1 MNTTLTT
8 LSTVLATLVVVIGA
22 LYFLIRRLLVSG
34 TTSRDDLI
42 RTQESLSSK
51 TQRVIELESE
61 LQKLS
66 QSLREKDIALS
77 RAETQA
83 ENLRDSLESERKL
96 LETAEE
102 RLKDTFKSLAS
113 SALEGSSRQ
122 FLDLAKSH
130 LSKESEVAKKDL
142 EKTEQSIENLVKP
155 LSEVLEKYHGHV
167 DSIEK
172 QRQQSY
178 FNIESELK
186 RVIENTSVLSS
197 ETVALK
203 NALKKPHVRGRWG
216 EVQLKNC
223 VELAGMSEFADVTF
237 QDSTADSE
245 GRMHIPDMT
254 VRMPGG
260 RLIVVDSKTP
270 IDAFLSSLEATT
282 EEERTAEMARH
293 GRHVKDHVK
302 KLSSRAYIDALENSP
317 DFTVMFLPNESFL
330 YAALESE
337 PDLMEYA
344 LQKKVL
350 ITTPPTLIGLLKVI
364 HFGWNEEKMAENA
377 IKISEA
383 GTELHKRLVE
393 FVEGYVSVGKSL
405 EKAKNEYDKGMNR
418 LERRLV
424 SKAREM
430 EQLGIKSSKQLP
442 EGMGVLA
449 LEESEARLHV
459 EPEAEAEADT
469 DTDKKPNPESDPEA
483 TL

>member
-1 MNTTLTT
+1 METTLTT
-8 LSTVLATLVVVIGA
+8 LSTVFATSLLVVGA
-22 LYFLIRRLLVSG
+22 LYFLIRRLVSTG
-34 TTSRDDLI
+34 GQEREELI
-42 RTQESLSSK
+42 RTQEALQSK
-51 TQRVIELESE
+51 TQRASELESE
-61 LQKLS
+61 VQALS

-83 ENLRDSLESERKL
+83 ENLKESLEAERKL

-113 SALEGSSRQ
+113 SALEGSSKQ
-122 FLDLAKSH
+122 FLDLAKSQ
-130 LSKESEVAKKDL
+130 LSKESEVAKKEL

-155 LSEVLEKYHGHV
+155 LSQVLEKYHGHV

-172 QRQQSY
+172 QRQKSY
-178 FNIESELK
+178 FNIETELK
-186 RVIENTSVLSS
+186 KVIENTATLSS
-197 ETVALK
+197 ETIALK

-237 QDSTADSE
+237 QDTTSDKE
-245 GRMHIPDMT
+245 GRLHIPDMT

-302 KLSSRAYIDALENSP
+302 KLSSRAYIDSLENSP

-364 HFGWNEEKMAENA
+364 RFGWNEEKLAENA

-393 FVEGYVSVGKSL
+393 FVEGYVTVGKSL
-405 EKAKNEYDKGMNR
+405 EKAKAEYDKGLNR

-430 EQLGIKSSKQLP
+430 EQMGIKSSKDLP
-442 EGMGVLA
+442 EGMGVMA
-449 LEESEARLHV
+449 LEAGESGS
-459 EPEAEAEADT
+459 DGTSTT
-469 DTDKKPNPESDPEA
+469 DSDI
-483 TL
+483 TV

>member
-1 MNTTLTT
+1 METTLTT
-8 LSTVLATLVVVIGA
+8 LSTVFATSLLVVGA
-22 LYFLIRRLLVSG
+22 LYFLIRRLVSTG
-34 TTSRDDLI
+34 GQEREELI
-42 RTQESLSSK
+42 RTQEALQSK
-51 TQRVIELESE
+51 TQRASELEIE
-61 LQKLS
+61 VQTLS

-83 ENLRDSLESERKL
+83 ENLKDSLEAERKL

-113 SALEGSSRQ
+113 SALEGSSKQ
-122 FLDLAKSH
+122 FLDLAKSQ
-130 LSKESEVAKKDL
+130 LNRESEVAKKEL

-155 LSEVLEKYHGHV
+155 LSQVLEKYHGHV

-172 QRQQSY
+172 QRQKSY

-186 RVIENTSVLSS
+186 KVIENTAMLSS
-197 ETVALK
+197 ETIALK

-237 QDSTADSE
+237 QDTTSDTE
-245 GRMHIPDMT
+245 GRLHIPDMT

-302 KLSSRAYIDALENSP
+302 KLSSRAYTDALENSP

-364 HFGWNEEKMAENA
+364 RFGWNEEKLAENA

-393 FVEGYVSVGKSL
+393 FVEGYVAVGKSL
-405 EKAKNEYDKGMNR
+405 EKAKAEYDKGLNR

-430 EQLGIKSSKQLP
+430 EQMGIKSSKDLP
-442 EGMGVLA
+442 EGMGVMALDGSEA
-449 LEESEARLHV
+449 GSLELEEPPQTDP
-459 EPEAEAEADT
+459 EPEAD
-469 DTDKKPNPESDPEA
+469 A
-483 TL
+483 TT

>member
-1 MNTTLTT
+1 METTLTT
-8 LSTVLATLVVVIGA
+8 LSTVFATSLFVVGA
-22 LYFLIRRLLVSG
+22 LYFLIRRLVSTG
-34 TTSRDDLI
+34 GIEREELI
-42 RTQESLSSK
+42 RAQESLQSK
-51 TQRVIELESE
+51 SQRVSELENE
-61 LQKLS
+61 VQNLS

-83 ENLRDSLESERKL
+83 ENLKESLEAERKL

-113 SALEGSSRQ
+113 NALEGSSKQ
-122 FLDLAKSH
+122 FLDLAKSQ
-130 LSKESEVAKKDL
+130 LSKESEVAKKEL

-155 LSEVLEKYHGHV
+155 LSQVLEKYHGHV

-172 QRQQSY
+172 QRQKSY

-186 RVIENTSVLSS
+186 KVIENTAMLSS
-197 ETVALK
+197 ETIALK

-237 QDSTADSE
+237 QDTTSDTE
-245 GRMHIPDMT
+245 GRLHIPDMT

-302 KLSSRAYIDALENSP
+302 KLSSRAYVDALENSP

-364 HFGWNEEKMAENA
+364 RFGWNEEKLAENA

-393 FVEGYVSVGKSL
+393 FVEGYVTVGKSL
-405 EKAKNEYDKGMNR
+405 EKAKVEYDKGLNR

-430 EQLGIKSSKQLP
+430 EQMGIKSSKDLP
-442 EGMGVLA
+442 EGMGVMA
-449 LEESEARLHV
+449 LEASEAGGENLDLEEPPQTDP
-459 EPEAEAEADT
+459 EPET
-469 DTDKKPNPESDPEA
+469 DA
-483 TL
+483 TT